1 MHKIVSLFVTLGL
14 PSLVRSELIHGCE
27 KKEGTGSLELALFHA
42 CWIGTDLR
50 KESDILPKER
60 KKKKTLKKKE
70 KRN

>member
-50 KESDILPKER
+50 KESDILPK
-60 KKKKTLKKKE
+60 KKNLKKKE